1 MSKRMDVLEK
11 KHTFIYRLQDAECDT
26 SSDHPYSDQDS
37 STGYSGQGQKQKKA
51 YRTRSRAKASDPLPE
66 KIPIISRG
74 EWINAISFQKNKFAY
89 MYQKDDSKKLPEIQT
104 LRYLYGVFMLKNPID
119 IETEDLNQMPKGWLD
134 CTLTIYIPDY
144 LKSIGVKENRGNE
157 SVNAVINKISGYSE
171 LTGVVRE
178 EEFGSVTYK
187 EYPVIKDFVYDD
199 KDNTVTFSSPY
210 IMMII
215 RKVESTRIRR
225 DKKGNPI
232 KYKTGKLALLPVYS
246 YRLNPQILH
255 ERNVRAAE
263 VTGIIATLID
273 RAGSPN
279 KKSQNKGCD
288 PDDDN
293 KRKAA
298 NISFWEIINRSE
310 KLKREYE
317 NHSKTSNKNKMLESV
332 FGATW
337 KFLLKYTDISSSY
350 KNIKLPDP
358 KDKDYKNYIPTS
370 KKMNEVLRF
379 PHDGR
384 IKGK

>member
-1 MSKRMDVLEK
+1 MSKRPDVLEK
-11 KHTFIYRLQDAECDT
+11 EKLIIYYQQDTECDT
-26 SSDHPYSDQDS
+26 SSNHSYSDQDS
-37 STGYSGQGQKQKKA
+37 STGCPGQGQKQKKA
-51 YRTRSRAKASDPLPE
+51 YRTKSRVKKFDPLPE

-74 EWINAISFQKNKFAY
+74 DWINAISFQKNKYAY
-89 MYQKDDSKKLPEIQT
+89 MYQKDDSKELPEIQT
-104 LRYLYGVFMLKNPID
+104 LRYLYGGFVRKNPID
-119 IETEDLNQMPKGWLD
+119 IETEDSNQIPKGWLD

-144 LKSIGVKENRGNE
+144 LKSIGLKANRGNE
-157 SVNAVINKISGYSE
+157 SVNAVINKISGYAD
-171 LTGVVRE
+171 LIGVVRE

-199 KDNTVTFSSPY
+199 KVNTVTFSSPY
-210 IMMII
+210 IMMVI

-232 KYKTGKLALLPVYS
+232 KYKTGNLALFPVYS

-273 RAGSPN
+273 RAGGPN

-288 PDDDN
+288 PDDDD

-298 NISFWEIINRSE
+298 NISFGEIINRSE

-317 NHSKTSNKNKMLESV
+317 NIQKTSNKNRMLESV

>member
-1 MSKRMDVLEK
+1 
-11 KHTFIYRLQDAECDT
+11 
-26 SSDHPYSDQDS
+26 
-37 STGYSGQGQKQKKA
+37 
-51 YRTRSRAKASDPLPE
+51 
-66 KIPIISRG
+66 
-74 EWINAISFQKNKFAY
+74 
-89 MYQKDDSKKLPEIQT
+89 MYPKEDSKELPEIQT
-104 LRYLYGVFMLKNPID
+104 LRYLYGGFMLKNPID
-119 IETEDLNQMPKGWLD
+119 LETEDLNQMPKGWLD

-144 LKSIGVKENRGNE
+144 LKSIGLKENRGNE
-157 SVNAVINKISGYSE
+157 SVNAVINKISGYAD
-171 LTGVVRE
+171 LTGVVIE
-178 EEFGSVTYK
+178 EEFGSATYK
-187 EYPVIKDFVYDD
+187 EYPVIKDFVYDEL
-199 KDNTVTFSSPY
+199 DNTMTFSSPY

-232 KYKTGKLALLPVYS
+232 KYKSGRLALLPGYS
-246 YRLNPQILH
+246 YRIDPKILH

-279 KKSQNKGCD
+279 KKSQNKGCN

-298 NISFWEIINRSE
+298 NISFNEIINRCE

-317 NHSKTSNKNKMLESV
+317 NIPKISNKNRMLESV

-358 KDKDYKNYIPTS
+358 KDKDYKNYIPKS
-370 KKMNEVLRF
+370 KKLDEVLRF